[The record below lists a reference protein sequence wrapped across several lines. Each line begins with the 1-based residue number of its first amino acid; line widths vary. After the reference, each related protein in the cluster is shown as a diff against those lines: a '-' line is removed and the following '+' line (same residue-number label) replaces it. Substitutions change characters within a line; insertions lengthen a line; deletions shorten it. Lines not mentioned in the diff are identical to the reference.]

1 MPSRGTRSIQSFL
14 TPNSSSFFSL
24 LFLLLFVHFWNLLY
38 YGTRLREAG
47 ERITEKMKKQ
57 TLLLDKIDLMHSHL
71 QKEEEAGGLESF
83 YPLIFSS
90 IKDIIGTDVAAIYLY
105 NPESSSLEMA
115 ANMGFTKES
124 LAILGH
130 FQLYQ
135 ETTTAQAFKDRKLLT
150 RSVSDYPDSKIKT
163 SLTAAGIVQ
172 IISAAVYTGKTPVGA
187 LSIGLRNTTLL
198 KTDQKEVI
206 QLLASQSGTALH
218 NLQLYERIA
227 GSEAKYK
234 AVFDLAGD
242 SILVHE
248 KHGLILDANSA
259 AVARFGYSLQ
269 ELSQM
274 SIHSLYADNNEI
286 NNSPYIT
293 NSILHIDSAENW
305 ETIFRCRN
313 GEEIYVWITS
323 SSIMFNEKPAIM
335 SVIRDI
341 TGKKDLEEHLS
352 QQAST
357 DYLTGIMNRRAFEAR
372 FRHEIVRSKRYSHPV
387 SVLLIDIDDFK
398 QINDTFGHEAGD
410 EALKFLVLITQTQL
424 RDTDFFARYGGEE
437 FIIALT
443 ESNIQNAENVGNRI
457 RKTVECTKFSTGE
470 TSLKITISIG
480 VTELKKTDS
489 IIQNVISRADTALYK
504 AKRDGKNQ
512 VVVMADP

>member
-1 MPSRGTRSIQSFL
+1 MI
-14 TPNSSSFFSL
+14 
-24 LFLLLFVHFWNLLY
+24 W
-38 YGTRLREAG
+38 
-47 ERITEKMKKQ
+47 
-57 TLLLDKIDLMHSHL
+57 
-71 QKEEEAGGLESF
+71 
-83 YPLIFSS
+83 
-90 IKDIIGTDVAAIYLY
+90 
-105 NPESSSLEMA
+105 PE
-115 ANMGFTKES
+115 T
-124 LAILGH
+124 
-130 FQLYQ
+130 
-135 ETTTAQAFKDRKLLT
+135 
-150 RSVSDYPDSKIKT
+150 
-163 SLTAAGIVQ
+163 
-172 IISAAVYTGKTPVGA
+172 
-187 LSIGLRNTTLL
+187 
-198 KTDQKEVI
+198 
-206 QLLASQSGTALH
+206 
-218 NLQLYERIA
+218 
-227 GSEAKYK
+227 
-234 AVFDLAGD
+234 

-305 ETIFRCRN
+305 ETIFHCRN

-357 DYLTGIMNRRAFEAR
+357 DYLTGIMNRRAFESR